1 MSDRSATPVLEELDT
16 EECLRLI
23 SPGGIGRV
31 GFNTAAGPTVLPV
44 NYTMDGR
51 AVLFRTAF
59 GGPMDEDLST
69 GVRGVELKIAFEVD
83 QIDTAVREGW
93 SVLIQGA
100 AHRVSE
106 EELAT
111 LSSSAAEPWAGGE
124 RRLYIR
130 VHPVQLTG
138 RRIRHD
144 QTAAR

>member
-1 MSDRSATPVLEELDT
+1 MSDRIADTVVEELDT

-23 SPGGIGRV
+23 SPGGVGRV
-31 GFNTAAGPTVLPV
+31 GFTTSTGPTVLPV

-69 GVRGVELKIAFEVD
+69 RIKGVELKVAFEVD
-83 QIDTAVREGW
+83 QLDTANREGW

-106 EELAT
+106 EELAGM
-111 LSSSAAEPWAGGE
+111 SSAVAEPWAGGE

-130 VHPVQLTG
+130 IDPVQLTG
-138 RRIRHD
+138 RRIHH
-144 QTAAR
+144 QQSPAR